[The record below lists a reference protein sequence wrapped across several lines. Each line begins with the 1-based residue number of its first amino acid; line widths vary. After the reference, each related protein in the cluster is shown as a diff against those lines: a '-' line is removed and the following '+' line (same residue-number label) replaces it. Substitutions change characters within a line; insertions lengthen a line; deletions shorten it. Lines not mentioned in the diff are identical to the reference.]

1 MRINARLDDE
11 AQAQISYLTQ
21 ATGQS
26 VSQVVRE
33 AVARY
38 HAQLKARQTGPRQL
52 LALAGQ
58 GHSGRSDGA
67 AGYKHHLGDILN
79 KKFAKPAA

>member
-11 AQAQISYLTQ
+11 AQAHISYLTQ

-38 HAQLKARQTGPRQL
+38 HAQLKARQTAPQHL

-58 GHSGRSDGA
+58 GRSGRSDGA
-67 AGYKHHLGDILN
+67 ALYKQHLGEILN

>member
-1 MRINARLDDE
+1 MRINVRLDDE
-11 AQAQISYLTQ
+11 AQAQINYLTQ

-26 VSQVVRE
+26 VSHVVRE

-38 HAQLKARQTGPRQL
+38 HAQLKARQTGPQHL
-52 LALAGQ
+52 LAVAGR

-67 AGYKHHLGDILN
+67 AQFKQQLGEILN

>member
-11 AQAQISYLTQ
+11 AQTQINYLTE

-26 VSQVVRE
+26 VSHVVRE

-38 HAQLKARQTGPRQL
+38 HAQLKARQTDPQHL

-67 AGYKHHLGDILN
+67 ARYKHHLGEILN
-79 KKFAKPAA
+79 KKFAKPSA